1 MQFTIRG
8 VRAEDWALVKE
19 LRLAALQD
27 PVAPIAFLETYEQA
41 AAQPDVFWQG
51 RSAGAAEG
59 RTVRQFIG
67 EDGAGRWLGSLT
79 VLVEQ
84 AGVEDYF
91 GHVPEVPQTH
101 VVGVFVRP
109 EARGTGLAAALF
121 GAALAWS
128 WALND
133 PRVDRVRLYV
143 HEDNARAQA
152 MYAKVGFKRTGTV
165 VDAAV
170 GRECEYAI
178 ERG

>member
-8 VRAEDWALVKE
+8 VRAEDWPLAKE
-19 LRLAALQD
+19 LRLAALRD

-41 AAQPDVFWQG
+41 AAQPDEFWQG

-59 RTVRQFIG
+59 KTVRQFIG
-67 EDGAGRWLGSLT
+67 EDPAGRWLGSVT
-79 VLVEQ
+79 VLVEP

-91 GHVPEVPQTH
+91 GHTPDVTQTH

-121 GAALAWS
+121 ETALAWS
-128 WALND
+128 WELSD
-133 PRVDRVRLYV
+133 PRVERARLYV

-152 MYAKVGFKRTGTV
+152 LYEKAGFKRTGVT
-165 VDAAV
+165 VDAAA
-170 GRECEYAI
+170 GRELEYAV